1 MTCGDNLCE
10 VSLSNVVKNT
20 TNFPP
25 LIGSI
30 YRNLSFLEN
39 IVPQDLLYETVF
51 INNYNTNN
59 TYLKFSQNRIS

>member
-25 LIGSI
+25 AIGSI
-30 YRNLSFLEN
+30 YKNLSFLKN
-39 IVPQDLLYETVF
+39 TVPQDLLYETVF
-51 INNYNTNN
+51 INN
-59 TYLKFSQNRIS
+59 

>member
-1 MTCGDNLCE
+1 MTCGDNLWE

-25 LIGSI
+25 AIGSI
-30 YRNLSFLEN
+30 YRNLCFFEN
-39 IVPQDLLYETVF
+39 TVPQDLLYETVF

-59 TYLKFSQNRIS
+59 K